1 MIDEAEAEHI
11 AAKELRFE
19 IGNLPHLSD
28 PEYVEG
34 RGYVF
39 EIRFTKPELPSREEI
54 DDPTIDQ
61 EVDFYETQT
70 IGEMVITDEGEIDR
84 TSNEALEAEI
94 RHRPTAEAVGLSV
107 DLPSDD
113 SEIES

>member
-19 IGNLPHLSD
+19 IGNLPHLSE
-28 PEYVEG
+28 PEYVED

-70 IGEMVITDEGEIDR
+70 IGEMVVTDEGEIDR

-94 RHRPTAEAVGLSV
+94 RELNERVEAGEI
-107 DLPSDD
+107 PKID
-113 SEIES
+113 SED